1 MLGNYFFN
9 LQNKNQN
16 TQQLLLSEF
25 SNKKKPHTAAETKG
39 LKIYTEK
46 QINGC
51 TGLTKKYGKF
61 WNAKAETICKNGKYN
76 GWSKTSIEGVVNCSL
91 VLKKITLLNEDV
103 RLLEIKI
110 TGLREL
116 DKQLNNLPDLKAVY
130 KNLDTMKTIASTFEK
145 SEKANQGCMIKLNEV
160 NSIAE

>member
-51 TGLTKKYGKF
+51 TGLTRKYRKF
-61 WNAKAETICKNGKYN
+61 WNAKAEAICKNGKYN

-110 TGLREL
+110 TGLRKL

-130 KNLDTMKTIASTFEK
+130 KNLDTLKHLLQPLKNEK
-145 SEKANQGCMIKLNEV
+145 KLIKV
-160 NSIAE
+160 V